1 MSSIIT
7 VPFNAMTATAASSS
21 SGSNKHAK
29 NSAPATS
36 RPGANETVIV
46 LSSPPPPINT
56 APVSQRKIGKNSKRS
71 SPSFFSNFVSSF
83 LGFIAA
89 IAFCVSVP
97 VALSL
102 KKNPA
107 NAQHLKSW
115 IADLKRLPAIT
126 RKLLTIGKSIE
137 KHNFEEQVAWIG
149 DMGNELKKGGLKENA
164 LKLNSYLGH
173 TTHLLDRAN
182 QNGLL
187 NPELVDKVGKQM
199 NTGWTGWLLG
209 TSR

>member
-1 MSSIIT
+1 MSSIIS
-7 VPFNAMTATAASSS
+7 VPFNTMTASTALNSSS
-21 SGSNKHAK
+21 SNKHAK
-29 NSAPATS
+29 NSPPTAS
-36 RPGANETVIV
+36 RAGANETVIV
-46 LSSPPPPINT
+46 LSSPPPAINN
-56 APVSQRKIGKNSKRS
+56 APTPERKTGKSRRHS

-89 IAFCVSVP
+89 ITFCVAVP
-97 VALSL
+97 VAIFL
-102 KKNPA
+102 KKNPV
-107 NAQHLKSW
+107 NSQNLKSW

-137 KHNFEEQVAWIG
+137 KQNFEEQVAWLG
-149 DMGNELKKGGLKENA
+149 DLGNELKKGGLKENA

-209 TSR
+209 TSK